1 MGGMKRGRG
10 KYLAHKPD
18 KLQQKQP
25 IPMKR
30 SPKQRAAMTHNSLIG
45 LAVAIQK
52 NADTIARAPTSD
64 GHSIALATLTRDYA
78 KSLEQALRAERK
90 DT

>member
-45 LAVAIQK
+45 LAVAIQR
-52 NADTIARAPTSD
+52 NAETITDASTPSFEAHLLAS
-64 GHSIALATLTRDYA
+64 GIAQTA
-78 KSLEQALRAERK
+78 KLLEQALRAERK